1 MKEYNKNRIE
11 FKDEREGYLAIV
23 NQYFPRRFY
32 GPEYK
37 EYYDWSITPSSVF
50 MKGDTKDLRYQIRYD
65 SAVDVTPYRLF
76 ATLEELKSAL
86 EYYVL
91 SVNKSIEENNKVKA
105 RCGVKQDTV
114 VAKEDILV
122 RIVKVRYS
130 KQCSIV
136 AEL

>member
-1 MKEYNKNRIE
+1 MVHENRIE
-11 FKDEREGYLAIV
+11 FKNEREGYLAIV
-23 NQYFPRRFY
+23 NQYYPRRYY

-37 EYYDWSITPSSVF
+37 EYYDWSITPSIVF
-50 MKGDTKDLRYQIRYD
+50 MKGDRKDLRYQLRD
-65 SAVDVTPYRLF
+65 NAVVDVPYCLF
-76 ATLEELKSAL
+76 ATLEEIKSAL

-105 RCGVKQDTV
+105 RCGVKQDAV
-114 VAKEDILV
+114 VAEEDILV